1 MTFMSKLPNV
11 FFVILRAIGNVGF
24 GLHISLLYTMGL
36 SCYVDAKWVGCPYT
50 GILEWVAVSFLAAT
64 PFLGL
69 PWKKKKNYYLFIGNF
84 SCYLK
89 SSLSPKPFFI
99 LMNCLLLNL
108 LLLILFSFSHKAYW
122 DLLSFCSRPGLQ
134 ELPWHSLCSLLQSY
148 NKHFH
153 QRFPYF
159 HYAVDFDLGGC
170 GLHKSQR
177 ELRCSASNCIIWF
190 NLIFLIWKKILIK
203 SRSF

>member
-1 MTFMSKLPNV
+1 MLCRCEMGWVPLYWDSRMGRCI
-11 FFVILRAIGNVGF
+11 FFGSNP
-24 GLHISLLYTMGL
+24 ISWSTM
-36 SCYVDAKWVGCPYT
+36 K
-50 GILEWVAVSFLAAT
+50 
-64 PFLGL
+64 
-69 PWKKKKNYYLFIGNF
+69 KKKKNYYLFIGNF